1 MTSKLKKVKNFFG
14 FSEPEYRTGLVL
26 SGGGARGFAHA
37 GAIKA
42 LQEVGIKPDIIAGVS
57 AGSVAAVMY
66 SAGIAPEKMVELF
79 HDSRFSD
86 FCEFSMPKEGLFR
99 LDKFKNFL
107 RKNIPYANLEDLPIP
122 VVVGATNL
130 DEGTKVIFES
140 GPLPERVTASCSIP
154 IVFKPQKI
162 DGVRYVDGG
171 VLHNLPA
178 WSIRNRCKYLIG
190 INCSPLLKKNVGN
203 GIVDIAMRSYEL
215 MAKTNVIADM
225 EMCDILI
232 RNEEIAQYKV
242 FNLKEIEKVFESGYN
257 DTMKF
262 LMENGF
268 KSPESAEEEKD
279 KTKSD
284 NNKR

>member
-1 MTSKLKKVKNFFG
+1 MVRDLLG
-14 FSEPEYRTGLVL
+14 FSGPEYRTGLVL

-42 LQEVGIKPDIIAGVS
+42 LKEVGIQPDIIAGVS

-66 SAGIAPEKMVELF
+66 SAGIEPEKMVELF

-86 FCEFSMPKEGLFR
+86 FCEFSMPKGGLFR

-107 RKNIPYANLEDLPIP
+107 RKHIPYPNLEDLPVP
-122 VVVGATNL
+122 VVIGATNL
-130 DEGTKVIFES
+130 DEGTKVIFEK
-140 GPLPERVTASCSIP
+140 GPLPERVAASCSIP

-190 INCSPLLKKNVGN
+190 INCSPLLKTVVGN

-215 MAKTNVIADM
+215 MAKTNVIPDM
-225 EMCDILI
+225 EMCDIVI
-232 RNEEIAQYKV
+232 RNEEIARYKV
-242 FNLKEIEKVFESGYN
+242 FNLKEIEKVFESGYR

-262 LMENGF
+262 LEENGF
-268 KSPESAEEEKD
+268 KRHAVHGENQKKEEAKQSESK
-279 KTKSD
+279 
-284 NNKR
+284 